1 MSDIPSRFGND
12 PQPVGPLGIIAMD
25 GCKSLGEKVNSYLV
39 KWEKEPENA
48 DQVLLT
54 YPGYLRSNFLLD
66 ADCPR
71 FSSGEGKAVIRQSVR
86 GYDLYILCDVTN
98 YSNTYRMYGM
108 DVPMS
113 PDDYFQ
119 DLKRIIA
126 AEGKKAKRVSV
137 IMPYLYEGRQ
147 HRRAARES
155 LDCAMALQELT
166 AMGIDNIIT
175 FDAHDPRV
183 QNAIPRSG
191 FENVHPTYQML
202 KALLREDYLKVFANS
217 LQLAFFTTVISLLV
231 GYPFGYCMARAPRK
245 WKALLMMLVI
255 IPFWT
260 SALVRIYGWK
270 ILLQANG
277 PVNGVLRSLGLIQK
291 NIKFLGS
298 YGSVLLAMVYCLI
311 SFMILPCHNAVDK
324 MDFTLV
330 EASRDLGASPVRAF
344 LTVTLPLTMPGILAG
359 CVLVFVPSVGLFYLS
374 DIMGGGLVLVGNLIR
389 DQLLKVRDW
398 NVGSAMSMVLIA
410 LSAGIYLLYRKV
422 GGDDLGV
429 M

>member
-1 MSDIPSRFGND
+1 MKQTRAFFNRFSIGVTALWLLLFALLPNIGLLVVTVLTRGEQD
-12 PQPVGPLGIIAMD
+12 FVLPQFTLD
-25 GCKSLGEKVNSYLV
+25 N
-39 KWEKEPENA
+39 
-48 DQVLLT
+48 
-54 YPGYLRSNFLLD
+54 YLRLLD
-66 ADCPR
+66 PT
-71 FSSGEGKAVIRQSVR
+71 FLK
-86 GYDLYILCDVTN
+86 ILW
-98 YSNTYRMYGM
+98 
-108 DVPMS
+108 
-113 PDDYFQ
+113 
-119 DLKRIIA
+119 
-126 AEGKKAKRVSV
+126 
-137 IMPYLYEGRQ
+137 
-147 HRRAARES
+147 ES
-155 LDCAMALQELT
+155 LW
-166 AMGIDNIIT
+166 
-175 FDAHDPRV
+175 
-183 QNAIPRSG
+183 
-191 FENVHPTYQML
+191 
-202 KALLREDYLKVFANS
+202 
-217 LQLAFFTTVISLLV
+217 LAFMSTLACLLV
-231 GYPFGYCMARAPRK
+231 GYPFAYRIARASAKMKP
-245 WKALLMMLVI
+245 WLLLLVI

-277 PVNGVLRSLGLIQK
+277 PLNGMLRSLGLIQK

-330 EASRDLGASPVRAF
+330 EAARDLGANPVRAF
-344 LTVTLPLTMPGILAG
+344 FTITLPMTMPGILAG

-398 NVGSAMSMVLIA
+398 NVGSAMSMILIV